1 MTQPQQPFGPRCAAW
16 PSCEEPGW
24 VQRNG
29 TCQWCPRAACAPPLV
44 ELCETLDTAGVLRRQ
59 ADQIAALETTVA
71 ELRARLDDHLNRQA
85 L

>member
-1 MTQPQQPFGPRCAAW
+1 MTQPQAPFGPRCAAW
-16 PSCEEPGW
+16 PACEEAGW
-24 VQRNG
+24 VRAHG
-29 TCQWCPRAACAPPLV
+29 VCQWCPRAACAPPLA

-59 ADQIAALETTVA
+59 AEQIAALETTVA